1 MGNRLSRHFELG
13 RGRVGILLLIAT
25 VLSVAISSAW
35 AVENRG
41 VISPVGPGTVPPS
54 SLRSGLIRSPNPID
68 SSGNL
73 IITGNVT
80 GGRYFHGPVP
90 YRSTTDFG
98 APLGSGA
105 LSSFLRDSASSDS
118 FDRYIERYR
127 AQPYY
132 SPTETVTTTT
142 PGRSG
147 VFMPSNTRIAERAP
161 DTFGVEDLQ
170 KKEIAPGQEIAV
182 PDTRLRS
189 TLLTTEQIKKLA
201 AEATTKYPPS
211 ERMAAEQYQEQM
223 EELQRE
229 LLRLREKAKLLE
241 QKAGQKDTSLETSA
255 KAMTEQIAVPQLQQP
270 GILEIQPAEK
280 EVKQPLTFEPAAPP
294 QPQEPIEKSSSTE
307 KERARTSD
315 IYERLKQQIEKTKS
329 SQPKEKTSEVPQED
343 LKKLTGAGQTG
354 KTATAGTQLS
364 KEESYFE
371 APGKKQRQDIEGYS
385 RTLGALEPE
394 ETSEGKISAL
404 KEVEQLSPK
413 QASAE
418 AKRILGPYKTYEA
431 FSAAKF
437 DQYIAAA
444 QMYQKQGKY
453 YRAADSYAMALIYKA
468 NDPTACAG
476 RGHMLFA
483 AGEYVSSAL
492 FLARAIEASSGYA
505 QTKVDLVAL
514 LGDKDL
520 VESRIADVEAWLQR
534 SDAPVLR
541 FLLGYVYYRT
551 GRLDRAKDAIDS
563 AYDKMPNSVAVQ
575 AVRKAIDDAM
585 RSQKTK

>member
-1 MGNRLSRHFELG
+1 
-13 RGRVGILLLIAT
+13 
-25 VLSVAISSAW
+25 
-35 AVENRG
+35 
-41 VISPVGPGTVPPS
+41 
-54 SLRSGLIRSPNPID
+54 
-68 SSGNL
+68 
-73 IITGNVT
+73 
-80 GGRYFHGPVP
+80 
-90 YRSTTDFG
+90 
-98 APLGSGA
+98 
-105 LSSFLRDSASSDS
+105 
-118 FDRYIERYR
+118 
-127 AQPYY
+127 
-132 SPTETVTTTT
+132 
-142 PGRSG
+142 
-147 VFMPSNTRIAERAP
+147 MPSNTRIAERAP

-170 KKEIAPGQEIAV
+170 KKEVAPGQEIAV

-201 AEATTKYPPS
+201 TEATTKYPPS

-229 LLRLREKAKLLE
+229 LLRLRDKAKLLE

-280 EVKQPLTFEPAAPP
+280 EIKQPLTFEPAAPP

-307 KERARTSD
+307 KERTSD

-329 SQPKEKTSEVPQED
+329 SQPKGKTSEVPQED

-354 KTATAGTQLS
+354 KTATARTQSS

-371 APGKKQRQDIEGYS
+371 APGKKQRQDIDGYS

-394 ETSEGKISAL
+394 ETSKSKMTAL
-404 KEVEQLSPK
+404 KEIEQLSPK

-418 AKRILGPYKTYEA
+418 AKRILGPYKTYEE

-437 DQYIAAA
+437 NQYIAAA
-444 QMYQKQGKY
+444 QMYLKQGKY

-575 AVRKAIDDAM
+575 AVRKAIDDAIG
-585 RSQKTK
+585 SQKTK